1 MLALPPCRMQSRDLF
16 ENVDNIYHPRGR
28 QYHDG
33 ASSNWWLEKRPDF
46 VRTAAL
52 KNRYFFNCSSIF
64 CVVELP
70 LWKGGNLSPIWVSFN
85 DSHWLWDTVYHQI
98 PGIWARAATF
108 GSWAILK
115 EVFPGS
121 MQFQNKCGAAVKK
134 TYRELPPLK
143 HFAMLLGGRKSC
155 PLVWMLLTQ
164 LASILMQI
172 QVGKHN
178 GRANLVLEQ
187 QNNILVNK

>member
-1 MLALPPCRMQSRDLF
+1 
-16 ENVDNIYHPRGR
+16 
-28 QYHDG
+28 
-33 ASSNWWLEKRPDF
+33 
-46 VRTAAL
+46 
-52 KNRYFFNCSSIF
+52 
-64 CVVELP
+64 
-70 LWKGGNLSPIWVSFN
+70 
-85 DSHWLWDTVYHQI
+85 
-98 PGIWARAATF
+98 
-108 GSWAILK
+108 
-115 EVFPGS
+115 